1 MGRLRS
7 LVKLVMGF
15 LMMMVVVVMM
25 IGRVEGHN
33 DAGEGGHCDS
43 NPEYRIQAEYKAGGM
58 NVDGHADDWN
68 DVDGF
73 SFPLLPALD
82 PDEDKQYPGG
92 SVKVK
97 AVHNGRDV
105 FFMLQVDGDY
115 AYEKGNQKQCPSV
128 ALMFQVGENATYHN
142 MGGCEDMPGTC
153 TSKTCRGHEVDIM
166 HFSIGTAVPGRLYGG
181 NHLDN
186 GEGSGGDRFGHL
198 VDLYA
203 WNPHCRYLDG
213 KAPAGS
219 LSGNDSS
226 AQNDWKGAWWHDSFT
241 THSGFVEE
249 DSPYSANGKKGTY
262 YFEFSRPLRT
272 MDHFQQ
278 DAQFTMGQTSKFAI
292 AFWYPVDGKPWS
304 GVQHYSANC
313 DWIPLDITRP
323 STSSSTSLSSGHSE
337 DALSIFTMLLSVAAF
352 CVSVFIA
359 YWIKRSKAIPFTPID
374 HL

>member
-1 MGRLRS
+1 MCIFS
-7 LVKLVMGF
+7 L
-15 LMMMVVVVMM
+15 
-25 IGRVEGHN
+25 
-33 DAGEGGHCDS
+33 
-43 NPEYRIQAEYKAGGM
+43 
-58 NVDGHADDWN
+58 
-68 DVDGF
+68 
-73 SFPLLPALD
+73 
-82 PDEDKQYPGG
+82 
-92 SVKVK
+92 
-97 AVHNGRDV
+97 
-105 FFMLQVDGDY
+105 
-115 AYEKGNQKQCPSV
+115 
-128 ALMFQVGENATYHN
+128 
-142 MGGCEDMPGTC
+142 
-153 TSKTCRGHEVDIM
+153 
-166 HFSIGTAVPGRLYGG
+166 
-181 NHLDN
+181 
-186 GEGSGGDRFGHL
+186 
-198 VDLYA
+198 
-203 WNPHCRYLDG
+203 
-213 KAPAGS
+213 
-219 LSGNDSS
+219 
-226 AQNDWKGAWWHDSFT
+226 
-241 THSGFVEE
+241 GFVEE